1 MGSGL
6 TRYLAGVASA
16 LLLVAAGF
24 FLWRALARD
33 GTAPALPQPLAQVA
47 AAGPEAPTAADA
59 PQATEATREEK
70 RFHRYD
76 HDRDGKVSR
85 EEYLAARRKAF
96 ARLDLNHDGVLQ
108 FDEYAAKAGAKF
120 AGADADKSGALDAA
134 EFATTRVVRKAKP
147 RCPPAQATSPA
158 RDDADEG

>member
-1 MGSGL
+1 MQSGL
-6 TRYLAGVASA
+6 ARYLAGVASA
-16 LLLVAAGF
+16 LLLVTAGF
-24 FLWRALARD
+24 FLWRGLAHD
-33 GTAPALPQPLAQVA
+33 GTAPILPMPGAQAPAALSSV
-47 AAGPEAPTAADA
+47 PTAADA

-85 EEYLAARRKAF
+85 EEYLATRRKAF

-108 FDEYAAKAGAKF
+108 FDEYGAKTEAKF
-120 AGADADKSGALDAA
+120 AGADADKSGALDAT
-134 EFATTRVVRKAKP
+134 EFATTRVVRKYKP
-147 RCPPAQATSPA
+147 RCPPAREAAPA